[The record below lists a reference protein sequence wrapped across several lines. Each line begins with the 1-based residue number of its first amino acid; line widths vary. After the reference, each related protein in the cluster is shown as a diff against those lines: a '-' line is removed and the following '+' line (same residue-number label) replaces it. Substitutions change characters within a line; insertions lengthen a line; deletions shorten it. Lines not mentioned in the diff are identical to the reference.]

1 MRVDLKAAEQLRYG
15 FMSGGSSTRK
25 AVRPTAIGKRALT
38 LKRFASG
45 GMVTARASKH
55 EKKPPG
61 AATPG
66 GFAFCLSALDYPA
79 SLAYRYYT
87 LRGA

>member
-25 AVRPTAIGKRALT
+25 GARPTATGKRALT

-45 GMVTARASKH
+45 GMNETGH
-55 EKKPPG
+55 G
-61 AATPG
+61 AALLHAR
-66 GFAFCLSALDYPA
+66 FL
-79 SLAYRYYT
+79 
-87 LRGA
+87 